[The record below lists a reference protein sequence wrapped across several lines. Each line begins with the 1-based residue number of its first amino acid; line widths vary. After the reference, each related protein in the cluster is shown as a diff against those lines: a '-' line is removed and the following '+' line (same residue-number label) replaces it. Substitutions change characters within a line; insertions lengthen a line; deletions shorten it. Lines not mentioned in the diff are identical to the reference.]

1 MKRYLKIPFCILL
14 TLVLCQAA
22 QAQGQPKSLASIR
35 ASALKGD
42 ADAQFQLGNKYVI
55 GDGVEKDPQLA
66 VRWYM
71 EAAERGHRL
80 AAHNLGRCY
89 LTGEGVAKNPQEAFK
104 WFKIAANQGYVNSMI
119 AVGLCYGTGVG
130 VRIDQK
136 ESEKWFIKAEEMVTP
151 EAQHALSEAQ
161 YALSNIYKTG
171 EGGAKSP
178 EKSFKWCKKSAESGY
193 LPAQSELGRKYD
205 NGDGVEKNPSA
216 AITWLKKAASSG
228 DPVAEGLLGDKYLNG
243 TVGLVKDCSLAMK
256 YYKLAAEQGNSAAQA
271 RVGLLYAMGI
281 GVLKDYIEALAW
293 MNIATSGS
301 YNTKATIDLRDK
313 LEKALGPQGA
323 LVAQKRSRELR
334 ASFPTNN
341 LHTNTG
347 ATKAAPVEMLN
358 CSGSGVMISTNGV
371 ILTAAHVVSN
381 ASHIEVITS
390 QGRQTAKILQIDV
403 SNDIAVIK
411 CEGTF
416 EPIPIASSKG
426 VKLGQNIFSIGFPNI
441 EIQGTSPKMT
451 KGEISSLNGYQD
463 DPRLWQISVPIQPG
477 NSGGPLCDEGGNVI
491 GIVISKLN
499 AVVMAKA
506 TGDVAQNVGYA
517 IKSVYITPLIDS
529 LGVNIPQILRPS
541 ENTNF
546 LDQVDKVSKSVVM
559 ILAYSQK

>member
-35 ASALKGD
+35 ASALEGD

-205 NGDGVEKNPSA
+205 NRDGVEKNPSA

-271 RVGLLYAMGI
+271 RVGFLYAMGI

-313 LEKALGPQGA
+313 LEKVLGTQGA